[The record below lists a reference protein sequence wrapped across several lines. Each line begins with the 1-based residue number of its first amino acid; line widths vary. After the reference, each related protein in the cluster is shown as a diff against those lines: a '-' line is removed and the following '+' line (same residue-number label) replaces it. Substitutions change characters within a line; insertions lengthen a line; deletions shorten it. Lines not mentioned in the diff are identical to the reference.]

1 MYPFTNTT
9 GQMKVSEAMRLI
21 NFIAVDW
28 NQRLRCNTEKQTMLS
43 FGNSFKVCSR
53 ILKHSARNN

>member
-9 GQMKVSEAMRLI
+9 GQMKVSQAMTLL
-21 NFIAVDW
+21 NYIAVDW
-28 NQRLRCNTEKQTMLS
+28 GQRLRCNTSAQTMLS

-53 ILKHSARNN
+53 ILKNSAKNN

>member
-1 MYPFTNTT
+1 MYPYTNTT
-9 GQMKVSEAMRLI
+9 GQMKVSQAMTLM

-28 NQRLRCNTEKQTMLS
+28 NQKMRCDPASQKMLC
-43 FGNSFKVCSR
+43 FGNSFKVVSR